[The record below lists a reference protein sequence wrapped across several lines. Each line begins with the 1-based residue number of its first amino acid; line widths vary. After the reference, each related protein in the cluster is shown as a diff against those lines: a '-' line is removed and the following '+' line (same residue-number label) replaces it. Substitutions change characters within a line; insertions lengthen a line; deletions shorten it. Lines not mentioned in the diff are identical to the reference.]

1 MQAKEGP
8 TVFKVQFSFLDLNY
22 KCCEEMEDQCIE
34 YIKILKKY
42 IYILKLHKENS
53 LTGNLP
59 VIDFT

>member
-34 YIKILKKY
+34 YIKILNIY
-42 IYILKLHKENS
+42 IYFK
-53 LTGNLP
+53 TP
-59 VIDFT
+59 